1 MGMEDTEKMKAVIT
15 VVGYDTV
22 GILAKVAAVCAE
34 NNANIIDVTQSVMK
48 EMFTMVML
56 VDITSL
62 KSDFAAMQRDLYA
75 LGNQIGMKIH
85 VMHEEIFESMHHI

>member
-1 MGMEDTEKMKAVIT
+1 MKAVIT

-22 GILAKVAAVCAE
+22 GILAKVSAVCAQ

-56 VDITSL
+56 VDISAL
-62 KSDFAAMQRDLYA
+62 KSDFAAMQQELYA
-75 LGNQIGMKIH
+75 LGEQIGMKIH

>member
-1 MGMEDTEKMKAVIT
+1 
-15 VVGYDTV
+15 
-22 GILAKVAAVCAE
+22 
-34 NNANIIDVTQSVMK
+34 
-48 EMFTMVML
+48 MVML

-75 LGNQIGMKIH
+75 LGDQIGMKIH